1 MVRIDAGE
9 PRRVALQQKLSLV
22 LRDIEAG
29 ARKIAKQREIIAKLD
44 ARGYDTTEAIRKLAN
59 FEREHALTVAS
70 HRQIM
75 RELMALGRSPASTAS
90 AGSARGRDN
99 TTRRTEAVVRKK

>member
-9 PRRVALQQKLSLV
+9 PRSVALQQKLSLV

-75 RELMALGRSPASTAS
+75 RELTALGRYLVCVNIAL
-90 AGSARGRDN
+90 AGS
-99 TTRRTEAVVRKK
+99 V

>member
-9 PRRVALQQKLSLV
+9 PRSVALQQKLSLV

-75 RELMALGRSPASTAS
+75 RELTALGQVSRQDRIRRVRPR
-90 AGSARGRDN
+90 ARKHYPPN
-99 TTRRTEAVVRKK
+99 

>member
-9 PRRVALQQKLSLV
+9 PRSVALQQKLSLV

-75 RELMALGRSPASTAS
+75 RELTALGQVSRQHLIRGVRPRARKHSPP
-90 AGSARGRDN
+90 N
-99 TTRRTEAVVRKK
+99 

>member
-9 PRRVALQQKLSLV
+9 PRSVALQQKLSLV

-75 RELMALGRSPASTAS
+75 RELTALGQVSRQDRIRRVRPR
-90 AGSARGRDN
+90 AR
-99 TTRRTEAVVRKK
+99 KHYPPH

>member
-75 RELMALGRSPASTAS
+75 RELTALGQVSRQDRIRRVRPR
-90 AGSARGRDN
+90 AR
-99 TTRRTEAVVRKK
+99 KHYPPH

>member
-44 ARGYDTTEAIRKLAN
+44 ARGYDKTEAIRKLAN

-75 RELMALGRSPASTAS
+75 RELTALGQVSRQHRIRRVRPR
-90 AGSARGRDN
+90 AR
-99 TTRRTEAVVRKK
+99 KHYPPH